1 MRCQPGEYVQQL
13 KTNQL
18 KKYRLRKLDTG
29 AYWISGLLQLDNEL
43 LLNGHATG
51 FIRTPSL
58 QRLEVKLAECS
69 RGVITNKSPCDAYDG
84 NLRFD
89 PWKETVNANT

>member
-43 LLNGHATG
+43 LLKGHATG
-51 FIRTPSL
+51 FIRMLSL
-58 QRLEVKLAECS
+58 QRLELKLAKCS
-69 RGVITNKSPCDAYDG
+69 RGVNTNESPCDAYSSELTFRSLEGDS
-84 NLRFD
+84 
-89 PWKETVNANT
+89 